1 MYLGSGFGSS
11 FEDVTA
17 EEALLTFEEAL
28 LTFEEALL
36 IFEELLFEGLKIP
49 VMAPSKPFTEK
60 IGILFAEELSPPDK
74 EEETSAEVCCE
85 ELFCVTV
92 ELDCR

>member
-1 MYLGSGFGSS
+1 MEPSKVYLGSGFGSS

-17 EEALLTFEEAL
+17 EEALLTFEEV
-28 LTFEEALL
+28 LL

-60 IGILFAEELSPPDK
+60 IGILFAEELSPPDTV
-74 EEETSAEVCCE
+74 EETSVEV
-85 ELFCVTV
+85 F
-92 ELDCR
+92 

>member
-17 EEALLTFEEAL
+17 EEAL

-60 IGILFAEELSPPDK
+60 IGILFAEEFSPPDTA
-74 EEETSAEVCCE
+74 EETSAEV
-85 ELFCVTV
+85 F
-92 ELDCR
+92 

>member
-1 MYLGSGFGSS
+1 MEPSKMYLGSGFGSS

-17 EEALLTFEEAL
+17 EEALLTFEEV
-28 LTFEEALL
+28 LL